1 MLRSSFGAVRRV
13 LAVPAARGMAVSSQS
28 VLYTAKGLQ
37 ADQSL
42 SMAEETFQL
51 DAPGASQVL
60 LKFLASVVSPHD
72 IAAISATGPPSTGMI
87 SSSTVRRRYASV
99 QAVEPYAAAHVLPSA
114 PAVGGFEGVAVVEA
128 VGSGVKG
135 LSPGDWV
142 LPAPGV
148 GTWRTHAVVDAAAL
162 TPVPS
167 DIPEEYA
174 AVLGQARPSP
184 SPHKPQPLRPEP
196 EILNPSS
203 S

>member
-1 MLRSSFGAVRRV
+1 MLRSSFGAVRRA

-28 VLYTAKGLQ
+28 VLYTAKGVQ

-51 DAPGASQVL
+51 DAPGGSQVL
-60 LKFLASVVSPHD
+60 VKFLASACSPHD
-72 IAAISATGPPSTGMI
+72 IASIMELHPPSTGI
-87 SSSTVRRRYASV
+87 SSSTVRRRYASA
-99 QAVEPYAAAHVLPSA
+99 QAVEPFSTEHSLPSA
-114 PAVGGFEGVAVVEA
+114 PAIGGLEGVAVVEA
-128 VGSGVKG
+128 VGSSVKG

-167 DIPEEYA
+167 DIPAEYA
-174 AVLGQARPSP
+174 AVLGQARPTP
-184 SPHKPQPLRPEP
+184 
-196 EILNPSS
+196 
-203 S
+203 